1 MVQLLQLYELNK
13 ANFTFE
19 IFLLIHLKGCSV
31 CQVQC
36 QTLSLKQHC
45 GEVTLSVAGV
55 YLFPTQSSLCFFEAA
70 CN

>member
-19 IFLLIHLKGCSV
+19 IFLPIHLKGCSV

-45 GEVTLSVAGV
+45 GEVTLSAAGV
-55 YLFPTQSSLCFFEAA
+55 
-70 CN
+70 